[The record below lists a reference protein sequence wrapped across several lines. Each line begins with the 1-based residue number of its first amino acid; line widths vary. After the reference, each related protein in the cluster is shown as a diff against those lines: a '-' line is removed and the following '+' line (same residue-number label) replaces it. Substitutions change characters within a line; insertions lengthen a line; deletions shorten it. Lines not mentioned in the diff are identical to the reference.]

1 MQKNN
6 ISGHSAS
13 ETSMCTTQK
22 ALNRQENYAV
32 SLFTIVIT
40 LVALWDMPT
49 TENVMFAKADRK
61 ENNDE

>member
-1 MQKNN
+1 MQKSS

-13 ETSMCTTQK
+13 ETLTRTTQK
-22 ALNRQENYAV
+22 ALNRQENYAA

-40 LVALWDMPT
+40 LVALWDTPT
-49 TENVMFAKADRK
+49 TENVMFVKADRK